1 MTLTSL
7 AAYSLALAIAAA
19 IPGPG
24 VVALVARSLGSGF
37 RHGLAFLAGLVLGDL
52 VYLTAACFGL
62 VLVAQA
68 FGEVFT
74 LIRYGAAAYL
84 AYLAFVLWRSAGDL
98 GRIEAMASER
108 MGRSFVAGL
117 MVTISNPKT
126 IFFYLALL
134 PTILDL
140 SAITVSDF
148 ALLVPVTSLVLVI
161 VLTPYAALAWRARAA
176 LRRPEMLARLNRSAA
191 AILAGAAVWTVM
203 RRA

>member
-1 MTLTSL
+1 MTPTSL
-7 AAYSLALAIAAA
+7 AAYCLALAIAAA

-37 RHGLAFLAGLVLGDL
+37 RHGLAFLGGLVLGDL
-52 VYLTAACFGL
+52 AYLAAACFGL
-62 VLVAQA
+62 AIVAEA

-74 LIRYGAAAYL
+74 VIRYLAAAYL
-84 AYLAFVLWRSAGDL
+84 AYLAVVLWRSAGEM

-108 MGRSFVAGL
+108 MSKSFLAGFV
-117 MVTISNPKT
+117 VTLSNPKT

-134 PTILDL
+134 PTLLDL
-140 SAITVSDF
+140 SRIGLRDF
-148 ALLVPVTSLVLVI
+148 AVLVPATALVLVV

-203 RRA
+203 RRV

>member
-1 MTLTSL
+1 MTPASL

-52 VYLTAACFGL
+52 AYLAAACFGL
-62 VLVAQA
+62 VIVAQA

-84 AYLAFVLWRSAGDL
+84 AYLAIALWRSAGEV

-108 MGRSFVAGL
+108 IGRSFAAGF
-117 MVTISNPKT
+117 MVTLSNPKT

-140 SAITVSDF
+140 SSIRTGDF
-148 ALLVPVTSLVLVI
+148 AILVPVTAVVLMV
-161 VLTPYAALAWRARAA
+161 VLTPYVALAWRARTA
-176 LRRPEMLARLNRSAA
+176 LRRPDMLTRLNRGAA
-191 AILAGAAVWTVM
+191 AILASAAVWTVM
-203 RRA
+203 RRV

>member
-1 MTLTSL
+1 MTPSSL

-24 VVALVARSLGSGF
+24 VIALVARSLGSGF

-52 VYLTAACFGL
+52 AYLAAACFGL
-62 VLVAQA
+62 VLVAEA

-84 AYLAFVLWRSAGDL
+84 AYLAIALWRSAGTV
-98 GRIEAMASER
+98 GQIEALASER
-108 MGRSFVAGL
+108 IGRSFAAGF
-117 MVTISNPKT
+117 MVTLSNPKT

-140 SAITVSDF
+140 SAIGLPDF
-148 ALLVPVTSLVLVI
+148 AILVPVTALVLVV
-161 VLTPYAALAWRARAA
+161 VLTPYAALAWRARTA
-176 LRRPEMLARLNRSAA
+176 LRRPDMLARLNRCAA

-203 RRA
+203 RRV